1 MFNQFPKQ
9 SPVSRSRDRN
19 TDPTST
25 QNARHEC
32 MICALDGTR
41 PLPAQ
46 EAFLIKGFAI
56 LRCPGC
62 GLLWTRTAPDFDANL
77 IYTEGY
83 FQGETPDGY
92 FDYLGSECF
101 LTREYRARVSWIRD
115 YLPQGRLF
123 EIGCATGGFLQEAQ
137 RHYAVQGIDV
147 SDFAVQAAR
156 QKGLD
161 VSCGYFETMEAL
173 GPLYDAIVMFDT
185 IEHVKDPLSTLR
197 TVYANLRPGGFVFIT
212 TGDSQSLSARL
223 LRSRWRLLTPPQHL
237 WFFSVHNLSLL
248 LERLGF
254 CVLVS
259 RHPWRFVPLTL
270 MWYQLFR
277 GRVRPLPRLLD
288 SVVLPV
294 NLYDIMLIV
303 ATKRDDSCG

>member
-1 MFNQFPKQ
+1 
-9 SPVSRSRDRN
+9 
-19 TDPTST
+19 
-25 QNARHEC
+25 

-41 PLPAQ
+41 PPPAH
-46 EAFLIKGFAI
+46 EAFLIKGFSI
-56 LRCPGC
+56 LRCPCC
-62 GLLWTRTAPDFDANL
+62 GLLWTRTAPDFDANS

-83 FQGETPDGY
+83 FQGEISDGY

-101 LTREYRARVSWIRD
+101 LTREYRARVSWIHD
-115 YLPQGRLF
+115 YLPQGRLL

-137 RHYAVQGIDV
+137 RYYSVQGIDV

-161 VSCGYFETMEAL
+161 VSCGLFEMIGTL
-173 GPLYDAIVMFDT
+173 RPLYDAIIMFDT

-197 TVYANLRPGGFVFIT
+197 TAHANLRPGGFVFIT

-237 WFFSVHNLSLL
+237 WFFNLHSLSLL
-248 LERLGF
+248 LEHLGF
-254 CVLVS
+254 CVLTS

-277 GRVRPLPRLLD
+277 GRVRPPPRPLD
-288 SVVLPV
+288 RIVVPV

-303 ATKRDDSCG
+303 ASKRDDSCG